1 MTSFTDFFAAHRI
14 LVSRFFSIL
23 FFAAILATESRQEGR
38 ILAPALFFIGLL
50 LVGIGTV
57 GRLWCSVYI
66 SGYKNAELVTAG
78 PYSLSR
84 NPLYFFSF
92 LGFVGLGFV
101 TETVT
106 VPLVLALS
114 FGVAYPLIISRE
126 EQYLSAKF
134 GDAFTA
140 YAARTPRFFP
150 RLTGLREPESW
161 SVNPRLFRRTMGD
174 VLWFVWLVGVIEV
187 VEALHELNIVVPLI
201 ALP

>member
-1 MTSFTDFFAAHRI
+1 MALVTDFFAAHRI
-14 LVSRFFSIL
+14 LVSRVFSLL
-23 FFAAILATESRQEGR
+23 FFFALLVTESRLEGHFVT
-38 ILAPALFFIGLL
+38 PALFLLGLV
-50 LVGIGTV
+50 LVGIATV
-57 GRLWCSVYI
+57 GRLWCSLYI

-92 LGFVGLGFV
+92 LGFIGLGFA
-101 TETVT
+101 TETLT
-106 VPLVLALS
+106 FPLVLAMT
-114 FGVAYPLIISRE
+114 FGIAYPLIIARE
-126 EQYLSAKF
+126 ERFLGGKF

-150 RLTGLREPESW
+150 RLTGLVEPESW

-174 VLWFVWLVGVIEV
+174 VLWFVWLVGIIEL
-187 VEALHELNIVVPLI
+187 VEALHEYRIIEPLL